1 MSLHPDHVL
10 IPSGCRKSASAP
22 FWRENALPSVF
33 LKATAIRT
41 ASQFYAV
48 FLSRASCHLT
58 CFQEW
63 LFKIYFIGYAVNS
76 CPIFPPSLPST
87 LHTHP
92 PTFPLFS
99 SCPLVIHVSSLTST
113 FPILFLTSP
122 WLFSK
127 HIFCT
132 FSPLSPS
139 HSPAENPPCDFH
151 FSDSVPVLVVCL
163 VWFFF

>member
-1 MSLHPDHVL
+1 MHPDHVL

-113 FPILFLTSP
+113 FPILYLTFPSISYLPFILLSLYLFPLITLHVISISVILFL
-122 WLFSK
+122 F
-127 HIFCT
+127 
-132 FSPLSPS
+132 
-139 HSPAENPPCDFH
+139 
-151 FSDSVPVLVVCL
+151 
-163 VWFFF
+163 